1 MDPALT
7 ATGRADTEAINTAHA
22 TASVTNKE
30 GDMTLID
37 DDNTFRCL
45 KIRPAYTLFSIPSLI
60 NSNESWIV
68 SSKARVIKSS

>member
-1 MDPALT
+1 MAQVDPALT

-22 TASVTNKE
+22 TASVTNEE

-45 KIRPAYTLFSIPSLI
+45 KIRPASDQDSRAAARKHQSRRTG
-60 NSNESWIV
+60 N
-68 SSKARVIKSS
+68 KAGDNL